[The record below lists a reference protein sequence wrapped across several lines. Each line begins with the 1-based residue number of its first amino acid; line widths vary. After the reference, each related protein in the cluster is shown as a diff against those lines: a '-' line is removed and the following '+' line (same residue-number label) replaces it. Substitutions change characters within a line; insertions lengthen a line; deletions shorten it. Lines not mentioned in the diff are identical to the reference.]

1 MICRPYG
8 HLRVVSRLH
17 RRGRRS
23 FDKLAGLVGAK
34 LVSGCAVSVQ
44 MTDESASSGGN
55 DEGLCL
61 MRDGDTYE
69 VPVGLEEYDCAGLTC
84 KKNTATCISFRVGGF
99 DPGCKLPRA
108 HLMAGIDDNVQS
120 SAPGVACKYG

>member
-1 MICRPYG
+1 M
-8 HLRVVSRLH
+8 
-17 RRGRRS
+17 
-23 FDKLAGLVGAK
+23 
-34 LVSGCAVSVQ
+34 SVQ

-84 KKNTATCISFRVGGF
+84 KKPQRRAYPLGWAGLTLGANC
-99 DPGCKLPRA
+99 RA
-108 HLMAGIDDNVQS
+108 HT
-120 SAPGVACKYG
+120 

>member
-1 MICRPYG
+1 MF
-8 HLRVVSRLH
+8 RVDIAG
-17 RRGRRS
+17 GRRS

-84 KKNTATCISFRVGGF
+84 IHHSDVHI
-99 DPGCKLPRA
+99 L
-108 HLMAGIDDNVQS
+108 
-120 SAPGVACKYG
+120 

>member
-1 MICRPYG
+1 M
-8 HLRVVSRLH
+8 
-17 RRGRRS
+17 
-23 FDKLAGLVGAK
+23 
-34 LVSGCAVSVQ
+34 SVQ

-84 KKNTATCISFRVGGF
+84 KKKNSDVHI
-99 DPGCKLPRA
+99 L
-108 HLMAGIDDNVQS
+108 
-120 SAPGVACKYG
+120 

>member
-1 MICRPYG
+1 
-8 HLRVVSRLH
+8 
-17 RRGRRS
+17 
-23 FDKLAGLVGAK
+23 
-34 LVSGCAVSVQ
+34 VSVQ

-84 KKNTATCISFRVGGF
+84 KKKNTATCISFRVGGF
-99 DPGCKLPRA
+99 DPGYKLPRA
-108 HLMAGIDDNVQS
+108 HLMAGMDNVQS
-120 SAPGVACKYG
+120 SAPGVAACKYG